1 MSYSDPFPPLRGRPL
16 TYWLDSDMARTAPET
31 STSALRDM
39 AWIHGQWRGLS
50 GAATGLGIAFL
61 GGGLLSLATM
71 TSAID
76 LWLSLI
82 LTGFALLATGAL
94 VRAMKLPRI
103 PQSRRP
109 MASRAPQ
116 KFTSGINLA
125 ILITAAVGLPVA
137 FAISGWL
144 AQGLGPAF
152 SFIAVCLL
160 IVLGTSS
167 IFAVPA
173 YRAENARRD
182 FRRYVDRNAAMRSE
196 LENLS
201 MTCHDEHGERNF
213 GPL

>member
-1 MSYSDPFPPLRGRPL
+1 MSYSNPFPPLPGHPL

-50 GAATGLGIAFL
+50 GAVTGLGITLL
-61 GGGLLSLATM
+61 GGGLLSLVTM
-71 TSAID
+71 TSAIA
-76 LWLSLI
+76 LWLNLI
-82 LTGFALLATGAL
+82 LIGLALFSTGAL
-94 VRAMKLPRI
+94 VRALKLPKI

-116 KFTSGINLA
+116 KFTSGVNVA
-125 ILITAAVGLPVA
+125 ILVAAAVGLPVA
-137 FAISGWL
+137 FAVSGWL
-144 AQGLGPAF
+144 TQGPVPAF
-152 SFIAVCLL
+152 SFIAVFLL

-182 FRRYVDRNAAMRSE
+182 FRTYIDRNATMRTE
-196 LENLS
+196 LESLS
-201 MTCHDEHGERNF
+201 MTWHDPHGNRTF

>member
-1 MSYSDPFPPLRGRPL
+1 MSYSNPFPPLPGRAL
-16 TYWLDSDMARTAPET
+16 TYWRDSDMARTAPET

-50 GAATGLGIAFL
+50 GAATGLGIALL

-71 TSAID
+71 TNAIA

-82 LTGFALLATGAL
+82 LIGLALLATGAL
-94 VRAMKLPRI
+94 VRAIKLPKI

-109 MASRAPQ
+109 TASRAPQ

-144 AQGLGPAF
+144 TQGPVPAF

-160 IVLGTSS
+160 IVVGTVSV
-167 IFAVPA
+167 FAGPA

-182 FRRYVDRNAAMRSE
+182 FRRYIDRNATIRAE

-201 MTCHDEHGERNF
+201 MTWHDPHGNRNF

>member
-1 MSYSDPFPPLRGRPL
+1 MSYSNPFPPLPGHPL

-50 GAATGLGIAFL
+50 GAVTGLGITLL
-61 GGGLLSLATM
+61 GGGLLSLVTM
-71 TSAID
+71 TSAI
-76 LWLSLI
+76 
-82 LTGFALLATGAL
+82 AL
-94 VRAMKLPRI
+94 KLPKI

-116 KFTSGINLA
+116 KFTSGVNVA
-125 ILITAAVGLPVA
+125 ILVAAAVGLPVA
-137 FAISGWL
+137 FAVSGWL
-144 AQGLGPAF
+144 TQGPVPAF

-182 FRRYVDRNAAMRSE
+182 LRTYIDRNATMRTE
-196 LENLS
+196 LESLS
-201 MTCHDEHGERNF
+201 MTWHDPHGNRTF